1 MNQVNQ
7 AVPLP
12 GTESNSKLVGIGGWL
27 LLLIIKLWA
36 GTALRILAGAAL
48 PNHAEGMLNVGF
60 GLLSGIA
67 AFLLTT
73 KNRKGVLFAKIFLIV
88 EAAYYVLELL
98 PPISVDNPV
107 KTAGFFAASILY
119 LVYLFRSKR
128 VKNTYFPQP
137 SL

>member
-1 MNQVNQ
+1 
-7 AVPLP
+7 
-12 GTESNSKLVGIGGWL
+12 
-27 LLLIIKLWA
+27 
-36 GTALRILAGAAL
+36 
-48 PNHAEGMLNVGF
+48 
-60 GLLSGIA
+60 
-67 AFLLTT
+67 LLTT

>member
-1 MNQVNQ
+1 
-7 AVPLP
+7 
-12 GTESNSKLVGIGGWL
+12 
-27 LLLIIKLWA
+27 
-36 GTALRILAGAAL
+36 
-48 PNHAEGMLNVGF
+48 
-60 GLLSGIA
+60 
-67 AFLLTT
+67 
-73 KNRKGVLFAKIFLIV
+73 LFAKIFLIV